1 MRVRSLVGLDTHAL
15 LEPSSPSFSSVSLEA
30 DKKESKKKYNLRNV
44 SHNSE
49 IITRPQRER
58 KRNRESVNEC
68 V

>member
-1 MRVRSLVGLDTHAL
+1 MRVRSLVGLGTHAL
-15 LEPSSPSFSSVSLEA
+15 LEPSSSSFSSVSLEA